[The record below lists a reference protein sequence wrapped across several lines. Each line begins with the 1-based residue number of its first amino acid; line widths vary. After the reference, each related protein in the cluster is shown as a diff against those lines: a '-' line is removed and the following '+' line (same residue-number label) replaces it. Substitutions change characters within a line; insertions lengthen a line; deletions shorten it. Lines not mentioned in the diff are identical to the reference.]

1 MLDNSISAVDEEIA
15 MATISFLFFSGPYQ
29 SESPETVTELAKA
42 ALEKGHKVKIFC
54 YMDAVN
60 NVMMSQKKVP
70 GVTNMEEQFRELIA
84 KGAEVR
90 LCTLCMLVRGT
101 KDTIEGATKA
111 GTPDIAEMAEG
122 SERFL
127 VVF

>member
-1 MLDNSISAVDEEIA
+1 MP
-15 MATISFLFFSGPYQ
+15 TISFLFFSGPYQ
-29 SESPETVTELAKA
+29 SESPETIVELAKA
-42 ALEKGHKVKIFC
+42 ALEKGVEVRIFC

-60 NVMMSQKKVP
+60 CVKTGQKKVP
-70 GVTNMEEQFRELIA
+70 GVTNIEEQFRELIT

-101 KDTIEGATKA
+101 KDFIEGAKRA
-111 GTPDIAEMAEG
+111 GTPDIADMVEE
-122 SERFL
+122 SDRVL

>member
-1 MLDNSISAVDEEIA
+1 VS
-15 MATISFLFFSGPYQ
+15 TISFLFFSGPYQ
-29 SESPETVTELAKA
+29 SESPETIVELAKA
-42 ALEKGHKVKIFC
+42 ALEKGMEVRIFC

-60 NVMMSQKKVP
+60 CVKTGQKKVP
-70 GVTNMEEQFRELIA
+70 GVTNIEEQFRGLIT

-101 KDTIEGATKA
+101 KDFIEGAKRA
-111 GTPDIAEMAEG
+111 GTPDIADMVEE
-122 SERFL
+122 SDRVL

>member
-1 MLDNSISAVDEEIA
+1 VP
-15 MATISFLFFSGPYQ
+15 TISFLFFSGPYQ
-29 SESPETVTELAKA
+29 SESPETIVELAKA
-42 ALEKGHKVKIFC
+42 ALEKGVEVRIFC

-60 NVMMSQKKVP
+60 CVKTGQKKVP
-70 GVTNMEEQFRELIA
+70 GVTNIEEQFRELIT

-101 KDTIEGATKA
+101 KDFIEGAKRA
-111 GTPDIAEMAEG
+111 GTPDIADMVEE
-122 SERFL
+122 SDRVL

>member
-1 MLDNSISAVDEEIA
+1 VP
-15 MATISFLFFSGPYQ
+15 TISFLFFSGPYQ
-29 SESPETVTELAKA
+29 SESPETTIELAKA
-42 ALEKGHKVKIFC
+42 ALEKGIEVKIFC

-60 NVMMSQKKVP
+60 CVKTGQKKVP
-70 GVTNMEEQFRELIA
+70 GVTNIEEQFKELIA

-101 KDTIEGATKA
+101 KDFIEGAKRA
-111 GTPDIAEMAEG
+111 GTPDIADMVEE
-122 SERFL
+122 SDRVL

>member
-1 MLDNSISAVDEEIA
+1 MP
-15 MATISFLFFSGPYQ
+15 TISFLLFSGPYQ
-29 SESPETVTELAKA
+29 SESPETVTELANA
-42 ALEKGHKVKIFC
+42 ALAKGIKVKIFC

-60 NVMMSQKKVP
+60 CVMTIQKGVP
-70 GVTNMEEQFRELIA
+70 GVTNIEKQFRELIA
-84 KGAEVR
+84 KGVEVR

-122 SERFL
+122 SDRFL